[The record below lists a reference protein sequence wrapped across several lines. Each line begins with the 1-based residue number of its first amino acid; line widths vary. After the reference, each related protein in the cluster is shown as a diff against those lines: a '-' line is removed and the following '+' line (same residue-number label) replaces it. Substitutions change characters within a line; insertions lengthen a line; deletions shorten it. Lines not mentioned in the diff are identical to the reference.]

1 MTEDE
6 IRTLVDD
13 PVRRRDVAAVELADA
28 MLGRLEEAQPRLH
41 AMITITGDRALDDAR
56 RVDAARARGELLPLD
71 GMPIV
76 VKDVIDVAGVRTT
89 AGSRLFANRVARVDA
104 EVTRRLRE
112 AGAVVLGKSNLHEL
126 AFGATSR
133 NEAFG
138 HVGNPWDPAILPG
151 GSSGGSG
158 AAVAADLCV
167 GAIGTDT
174 GGSVRIPASCC
185 GVAGIRPTYG
195 AISTRGVFPVSA
207 TLDTVG
213 PMARSVEDLA
223 ALVDIMAEY
232 DPDDPR
238 AVPGVFEPGLQERR
252 SHLAGLRIG
261 RPHPFFFDD
270 LDPEVEAAIA
280 GVTETLSGLGAELV
294 EVELPGGAE
303 AAAACGPIIWADAL
317 AVHRDHLADSPEL
330 LEEGTRRRLELAE
343 RLTAADLALLLQQ
356 MHEWQ
361 RSVRRAFA
369 QVDLLLA
376 PTLPVPPPPRAG
388 ADTVAT
394 TARVVPLTFAFALA
408 RIPSLS
414 FPCGLTERGHPVGG
428 QLAAPR
434 WRDGLLL
441 LAGAA
446 YQAQTDWHRR
456 RPPCSQAGSTRTTS

>member
-174 GGSVRIPASCC
+174 GGSVRIPA
-185 GVAGIRPTYG
+185 
-195 AISTRGVFPVSA
+195 

-261 RPHPFFFDD
+261 RPHPFFFDE

-280 GVTETLSGLGAELV
+280 GVAETLSGLGAELV

-456 RPPCSQAGSTRTTS
+456 RPPGSQAGSTRTTS